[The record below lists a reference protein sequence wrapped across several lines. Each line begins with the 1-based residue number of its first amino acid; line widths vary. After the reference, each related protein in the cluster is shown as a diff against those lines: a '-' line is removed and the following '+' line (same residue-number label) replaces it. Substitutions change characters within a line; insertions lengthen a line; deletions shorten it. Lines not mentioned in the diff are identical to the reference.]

1 MNIPPRKTR
10 HSGVSG
16 LSESALT
23 AWKAWVALNTNELSW
38 IALAGSAVV
47 FAGLYTRW

>member
-10 HSGVSG
+10 YGG
-16 LSESALT
+16 GCGFSESALT
-23 AWKAWVALNTNELSW
+23 AWKAW

-47 FAGLYTRW
+47 LAGLYTRW